1 MRQATPTY
9 LLIVVL
15 LLGTAVSARADDDGT
30 QPGDQ
35 SLTCDQV
42 NSEVTTQNNIVNTQG
57 ALVQKYDSGTGTSV
71 DGVASVTAM
80 DHAKQAIAQRKADAA
95 TARGHALVRLGQS
108 KKCFK

>member
-9 LLIVVL
+9 LLIVAL

-42 NSEVTTQNNIVNTQG
+42 TTQVATQNNIVNTQG
-57 ALVQKYDSGTGTSV
+57 ALVQQYDAGTAKSV
-71 DGVASVTAM
+71 DGVPAVTAM
-80 DHAKQAIAQRKADAA
+80 DHAKEVIAQRKADAA
-95 TARGHALVRLGQS
+95 TARGHALVKLGQS